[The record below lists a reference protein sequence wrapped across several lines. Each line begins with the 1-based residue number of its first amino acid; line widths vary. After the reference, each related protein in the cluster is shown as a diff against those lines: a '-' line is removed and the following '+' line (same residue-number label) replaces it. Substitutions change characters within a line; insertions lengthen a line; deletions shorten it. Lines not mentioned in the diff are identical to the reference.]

1 MFGMLFGGW
10 AVGIYF
16 IRIIFENLHTIFVVY
31 QTYVF
36 WYVIVTGFFS
46 FVICYR
52 MGPPQNQRSKD
63 LIKWGLQLA
72 ANIMIFYSSSYH
84 EASVCIMIV
93 TICSYYFPVTIIHS
107 IRRLWWVNLSLSVFF
122 FYYFNRFSVNL
133 HVRYE
138 TKIHSIKLN
147 GKMNLFLSKSNI
159 KNQHI
164 FRIRRFPPKQ
174 RLLTSEE
181 FHAQSVFETT
191 KALDELKAYCSSPE
205 SKPWRMMSR
214 LKDPQ
219 RSVL

>member
-16 IRIIFENLHTIFVVY
+16 IRVIFENLHTIFVVY

-36 WYVIVTGFFS
+36 WYVIVTGFLS

-93 TICSYYFPVTIIHS
+93 TICSYYFPVTIIYS
-107 IRRLWWVNLSLSVFF
+107 IRRLWWVNLSFFF
-122 FYYFNRFSVNL
+122 FYFNQFSVNL

-138 TKIHSIKLN
+138 TNTHSIKLN
-147 GKMNLFLSKSNI
+147 ENKNFFSEQIEHKKSTYFQDSTI
-159 KNQHI
+159 SAKTTTTDQRRI
-164 FRIRRFPPKQ
+164 SCSICFRNNKSTWR
-174 RLLTSEE
+174 
-181 FHAQSVFETT
+181 AQSV
-191 KALDELKAYCSSPE
+191 L
-205 SKPWRMMSR
+205 
-214 LKDPQ
+214 Q
-219 RSVL
+219 